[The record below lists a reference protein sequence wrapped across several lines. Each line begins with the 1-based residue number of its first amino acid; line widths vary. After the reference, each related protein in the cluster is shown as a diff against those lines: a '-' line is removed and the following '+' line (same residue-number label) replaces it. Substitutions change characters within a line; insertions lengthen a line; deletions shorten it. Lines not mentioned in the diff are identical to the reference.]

1 MLELKDISK
10 NYLVDKKPFPALK
23 KINLFF
29 NNAEFCSILGPSG
42 CGKTT
47 LLNIIGGLDQYSEGD
62 LLIDGVSTKV
72 FTDRDWDNYR
82 NKKIGFVFQSYNL
95 IPHLSIL
102 GNVELALTLE
112 GAHRKER
119 IALAK
124 RALDVV
130 GLKGIYKKKP
140 NQLSGGQMQRVAIA
154 RALVNNPDII
164 LADEPTGALDS
175 VTSVQILDILKE
187 ISKSKLVIMVTHNK
201 ELALKYSNRI
211 IELKDGTIVHD
222 SNPSTYKPPLKE
234 EQKKVKLEIIDEKN
248 KKNTR
253 KKEKSNKTSMN
264 FLTALNISLKNLL
277 TKKGRTILTSIAAS
291 FGITG
296 VALVLALSNGFTNY
310 VNRIESETAST
321 MPINVPSYT
330 VKYVK
335 NEDITL
341 PDKFPDTNEIYP
353 YVSTFGSAT
362 YVYNNFNDKYIQYL
376 NKLKNEEGLMNDY
389 LINYNDSYSFNLMTE
404 FPNSGVGIVNNQT
417 IDVASSL
424 ISSFTG
430 LPTSLFHVL
439 YGQEEYITQTYE
451 IIDGYY
457 PTNQNELVMVVD
469 EYNRL
474 SPTVLK
480 ALGFYSSTTTTA
492 EMNANPI
499 KFEDLYN
506 KKFKVFTNEDFYQS
520 ATSTSQIDNM
530 LHTRN
535 IYSFTNYNYDSLF
548 NDSSKGIELKI
559 TGVLRIKKTSS
570 VGVMTTGLCYLPS
583 LQETIINANKTSQIS
598 TIFKEN
604 YALNKKDSSGNSLTS
619 IDFLSELTELFSKSS
634 VAISGLN
641 ELFDKYF
648 TFYDLS
654 GQEIKATDTSPA
666 VEQYLTLAQSKGV
679 ELVTD
684 ELKKDGLSNV
694 LNYILGIETNF
705 LLPNRYQE
713 AYDDLLGLIAY
724 INSYSTIQS
733 IIIFPKDLSSKA
745 KLLNALDEYNNVN
758 VLNPDDPNHASN
770 ANECIYYTD
779 IVGDLT
785 DGLGQMI
792 DVISIVLIIFASI
805 SLLVSCVM
813 TGIITYVSVVERTKE
828 IGILRA
834 LGARKKDVGRL
845 FEAESCIIGALAG
858 IFGCLLAYLITVPIN
873 QILNALYGEYNIGNI
888 ASLNILHALI
898 LTIIS
903 ILLTFF
909 SGLLPARIAA
919 KKDPVI
925 ALRSE

>member
-654 GQEIKATDTSPA
+654 GQEIKATDTSTA

-898 LTIIS
+898 LTVIS